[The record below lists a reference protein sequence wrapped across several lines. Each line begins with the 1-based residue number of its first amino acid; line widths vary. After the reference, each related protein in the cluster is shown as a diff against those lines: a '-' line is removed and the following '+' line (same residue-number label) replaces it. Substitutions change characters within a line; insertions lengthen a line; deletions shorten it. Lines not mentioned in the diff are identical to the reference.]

1 MIART
6 VLGPTK
12 VPRSRLGRR
21 LAVLVVFGMACY
33 SLFGGLAFVAA
44 FTAGDNG
51 HPTSGP
57 YSDLKGGSGTFTFQ
71 SNGQLTCNG
80 DDGAL
85 GFSFHLN
92 YSGASLPAGA
102 KIVVYLSPNQGAI
115 NGNAG
120 GDVAGY
126 IAQVESNFV
135 VLDVGGLTG
144 SGSLNVS
151 LPVTH
156 SFTLASGGVLGVIAT
171 ESDGTSVSTSKTN
184 SLNCTEAAAT
194 PSPSPS
200 PTGTEIAATPSPSP
214 SPSPTGTEIAAT
226 PSPPRRRALRARRRR
241 PRRPFRPAAARSP
254 RTARRRRRFRVRR
267 PTIDPHRV
275 VAGPLMLLLVLLGAG
290 AAGLVVLSP
299 SSIPH
304 PQVRHRSAPRPTRAR
319 HRAAST
325 RTDDEGARRAPPRS
339 RRVKPGSG

>member
-6 VLGPTK
+6 VLGPTN

-21 LAVLVVFGMACY
+21 LAVLVVVGIAFYA
-33 SLFGGLAFVAA
+33 LFGGLASVAA

-57 YSDLKGGSGTFTFQ
+57 YSDLKGGGATFTFQ
-71 SNGQLTCNG
+71 TNGQLTCNA

-85 GFSFHLN
+85 GFSFHVN

-102 KIVVYLSPNQGAI
+102 TIVVYLSPNQGAI

-135 VLDVGGLTG
+135 VLDVGGLSG
-144 SGSLNVS
+144 SGSLGAS

-156 SFTLASGGVLGVIAT
+156 GFTLATGGVLGVIAT

-184 SLNCTEAAAT
+184 SLNCTEAGPT

-214 SPSPTGTEIAAT
+214 SPSP
-226 PSPPRRRALRARRRR
+226 
-241 PRRPFRPAAARSP
+241 
-254 RTARRRRRFRVRR
+254 
-267 PTIDPHRV
+267 
-275 VAGPLMLLLVLLGAG
+275 
-290 AAGLVVLSP
+290 
-299 SSIPH
+299 
-304 PQVRHRSAPRPTRAR
+304 
-319 HRAAST
+319 
-325 RTDDEGARRAPPRS
+325 
-339 RRVKPGSG
+339 